1 VEGSV
6 DASQNQNTMT
16 LDNIHK
22 ANDVGQDLKKAWL
35 QGVVDFGTKAET
47 TAWQPSTVK
56 EVQPLTLDTT
66 TVRDWGQPPFEEP
79 YGDTRKIANPH
90 SSDFYTVGSVY
101 PTTRWSDKFK

>member
-1 VEGSV
+1 
-6 DASQNQNTMT
+6 MT

-35 QGVVDFGTKAET
+35 QGVVDFGTKKEPAEFV
-47 TAWQPSTVK
+47 A
-56 EVQPLTLDTT
+56 TLPTPVAT

-90 SSDFYTVGSVY
+90 SSAHYTVGSVY